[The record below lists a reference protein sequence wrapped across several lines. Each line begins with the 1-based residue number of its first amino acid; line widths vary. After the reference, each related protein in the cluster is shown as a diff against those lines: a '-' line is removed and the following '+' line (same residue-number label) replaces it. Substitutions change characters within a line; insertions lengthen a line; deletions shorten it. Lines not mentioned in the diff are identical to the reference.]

1 MNSQHVLWLRRL
13 ALAGVLLGLA
23 VVVFGAYVR
32 LTYAGLGCPDW
43 PGCFGHVTPLGAQD
57 ANAGTLDTP
66 LHMGKAWRE
75 MIHRYA
81 ASTLGLIILVIT
93 VLSLRWRREQLP
105 HGLARSL
112 LALVLFQGL
121 LGMLTVTWKVKP
133 LVVTAHLVFGLTT
146 VSLLWLLWLALGRLQ
161 SASQHSA
168 HTAINVPVP
177 NPLRWAR
184 RAALLAVP
192 VLIMQIM
199 LGGWTSTNYAAVG
212 CPDFPTC
219 QQQWWPQADFREGF
233 VLWRGLGTNY
243 EGGVL
248 DYPARIA
255 IHLTHRVGAVVVTV
269 ALLLALLLAWRAGA
283 GNAVRRAAVAVGAAL
298 LLQLCIGIFMVR
310 FGFPLSW
317 ATAHNAGAAAL
328 LLATL
333 LLERSLRRT

>member
-93 VLSLRWRREQLP
+93 VLSLRWRRERLP

-146 VSLLWLLWLALGRLQ
+146 VSLLWLFWLALGRLQ
-161 SASQHSA
+161 SAAQHSA

-269 ALLLALLLAWRAGA
+269 ALLLAMLLAWRAGA
-283 GNAVRRAAVAVGAAL
+283 GNAVRRAAIAVGAAL

-317 ATAHNAGAAAL
+317 ATAHNAGAAVL